1 MAKRRRMMSEI
12 NIVPY
17 VDVMLVLLVIFMITT
32 PLLTQGVEIKLPEA
46 KANAIES
53 KEVEPI
59 VVSVD
64 AKGQYFLNIAEK
76 PSEAMNAEDLATR
89 VAAELE
95 LAKRG
100 NLKRPVLVKG
110 DKDVNYGAVVR
121 AMALLQAAGAK
132 SVGLLTESPQEKV

>member
-1 MAKRRRMMSEI
+1 VSKRRRPMSEI

-46 KANAIES
+46 QAQAIES
-53 KEVEPI
+53 KEVEPLI
-59 VVSVD
+59 VSVD

-76 PSEAMNAEDLATR
+76 PTEPMSAEDLATR

-110 DKDVNYGAVVR
+110 DQNVNYGSVVR

-132 SVGLLTESPQEKV
+132 SVGLLTENPKAPV